1 MMPAEGEVE
10 TSLSSY
16 SGKGLCQSTGPWARE
31 EQVTSPYP
39 NAAAAEKTRDR
50 FLWACTQDP
59 KEHFKQRWANK
70 GQGNGT

>member
-39 NAAAAEKTRDR
+39 GMCSLQLRKHET
-50 FLWACTQDP
+50 
-59 KEHFKQRWANK
+59 
-70 GQGNGT
+70 

>member
-31 EQVTSPYP
+31 EQVTSPSP
-39 NAAAAEKTRDR
+39 GMCSLQLRKHET
-50 FLWACTQDP
+50 
-59 KEHFKQRWANK
+59 
-70 GQGNGT
+70 

>member
-39 NAAAAEKTRDR
+39 GMCSLQLRKHETDFCGLAHR
-50 FLWACTQDP
+50 DP
-59 KEHFKQRWANK
+59 K
-70 GQGNGT
+70 GTFQAKMGK

>member
-31 EQVTSPYP
+31 EQVTSP
-39 NAAAAEKTRDR
+39 
-50 FLWACTQDP
+50 
-59 KEHFKQRWANK
+59 
-70 GQGNGT
+70 